1 MSAID
6 PNTSAYALAVQWAV
20 LLDLEGLS
28 VLNDE
33 THVNIDDV
41 TETEAGVFVETEA
54 PMPGAFAFLAE
65 MFNDVVETNY
75 PAWGG

>member
-28 VLNDE
+28 VLNDAK

-41 TETEAGVFVETEA
+41 TETEAGVFVETDELILRKDQN
-54 PMPGAFAFLAE
+54 GARRWFIKTA
-65 MFNDVVETNY
+65 D
-75 PAWGG
+75 